1 MFTNRFT
8 KSIAGTALAAGTLG
22 IAAIVGAGAAAAAP
36 GALSIDGTY
45 RLNITGVKGDGC
57 SANAAELSV
66 THQGN
71 TLNLAS
77 PDGTMN
83 ATATLSADGSFTTA
97 NLPFADTAVDFSLS
111 GTFADNQGVAVI
123 RNGTIS
129 FGPPISCS
137 ASFDGQKK

>member
-1 MFTNRFT
+1 MVTNRFT
-8 KSIAGTALAAGTLG
+8 KSMAGTALAAGTLG

-57 SANAAELSV
+57 SAANAAELSV

-83 ATATLSADGSFTTA
+83 ATGTLSADGSFTATA
-97 NLPFADTAVDFSLS
+97 DLPFAFSLS
-111 GTFADNQGVAVI
+111 GTFADSQGVAII

-129 FGPPISCS
+129 YGPPISCS
-137 ASFDGQKK
+137 GNFDGQKK

>member
-1 MFTNRFT
+1 MFTKRLT
-8 KSIAGTALAAGTLG
+8 QSIAGTALAAGTLG
-22 IAAIVGAGAAAAAP
+22 IAAIVVAGAAAAAP
-36 GALSIDGTY
+36 GASSIDGTY
-45 RLNITGVKGDGC
+45 QLNITGVKGDGC
-57 SANAAELSV
+57 SANTAELSV

-77 PDGTMN
+77 PDGTMK

-97 NLPFADTAVDFSLS
+97 NVPSADAPADFSLS

-123 RNGTIS
+123 RNGKIS
-129 FGPPISCS
+129 VGPPFSCS